1 MSLQPY
7 TLAFHHALE
16 LDDFLEEADI
26 TTTDLFAVLGNERY
40 RKSLKN
46 DIKTIVDEY
55 KEQGRDPPPHSPG
68 PSPLLAINHG
78 EYGSDPCRIEAG
90 QRRTGPSARQTTL
103 PASAPPTRDILM
115 LAVPGASIDS
125 PIDLEMDGCDTP
137 PVLSQNHPP
146 LAIHPTAAPVPA
158 PRYSEALIEFVPGTR
173 IKLRHQTAPQTW
185 TYLHNHDVNGS
196 GMSFVARV
204 SRHVVTKWKGRVVEL
219 DFGNGDIAAMLVSK
233 SASSGLYHNIETT
246 YARGSFIRV
255 QNITRLVQD
264 GCYFLHFGS
273 GASIQ
278 RLVNV
283 TQKTIATI
291 NARCNRKRKRS
302 YDNVV
307 ETFRGQSSAFVAGLE
322 RPRREGDAASRA
334 RTFPQAA
341 QGGILKEPQNH
352 PP

>member
-55 KEQGRDPPPHSPG
+55 KEQGRDPPPVNFIPTTKPSQGRLRSPAK
-68 PSPLLAINHG
+68 PLALAR
-78 EYGSDPCRIEAG
+78 DPCRIEAG

-302 YDNVV
+302 YDNV
-307 ETFRGQSSAFVAGLE
+307 
-322 RPRREGDAASRA
+322 
-334 RTFPQAA
+334 
-341 QGGILKEPQNH
+341 
-352 PP
+352 